1 MFTDESTTKRHAQN
15 QAVNYAHLLRVQM
28 AENEARKKAEKAEK
42 ESYEAQFYQ
51 KQAQRVER

>member
-28 AENEARKKAEKAEK
+28 AENEARKKAEK

>member
-1 MFTDESTTKRHAQN
+1 
-15 QAVNYAHLLRVQM
+15 M